1 MQEGDGGRDAEERVV
16 IQVEGGEVLQL
27 PQGGGEVLNGARDLQ
42 LRPAR
47 VLP

>member
-16 IQVEGGEVLQL
+16 IQVEGGEVLEL
-27 PQGGGEVLNGARDLQ
+27 PQRGGEVLNGARDLK